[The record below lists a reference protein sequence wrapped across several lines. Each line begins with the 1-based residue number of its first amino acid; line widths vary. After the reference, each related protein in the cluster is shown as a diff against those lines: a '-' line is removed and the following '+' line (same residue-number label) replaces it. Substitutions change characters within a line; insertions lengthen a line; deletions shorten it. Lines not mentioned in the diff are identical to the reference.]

1 MSNLNLHLGPHQ
13 ELNPD
18 AIMYRGK
25 PLTTVLGILR
35 KAQKNALVC
44 VLCNI
49 AKYKCTKILF
59 SMRNEANAPEQYNPF
74 GLGNKPLLY
83 AIEKLRKEKLLRVK
97 KGIPYYRKNED
108 GEFLE
113 SQKSTLI
120 ASEELIDLCVS
131 SIPKLVEQ
139 PRSYAELKSIG
150 KKLLAFEPTTYTN
163 HVDQL
168 MWQAPSFL
176 ET

>member
-1 MSNLNLHLGPHQ
+1 
-13 ELNPD
+13 
-18 AIMYRGK
+18 
-25 PLTTVLGILR
+25 
-35 KAQKNALVC
+35 
-44 VLCNI
+44 
-49 AKYKCTKILF
+49 
-59 SMRNEANAPEQYNPF
+59 MRNEANAPEQYNPF

-139 PRSYAELKSIG
+139 
-150 KKLLAFEPTTYTN
+150 
-163 HVDQL
+163 
-168 MWQAPSFL
+168 WQAPSFL